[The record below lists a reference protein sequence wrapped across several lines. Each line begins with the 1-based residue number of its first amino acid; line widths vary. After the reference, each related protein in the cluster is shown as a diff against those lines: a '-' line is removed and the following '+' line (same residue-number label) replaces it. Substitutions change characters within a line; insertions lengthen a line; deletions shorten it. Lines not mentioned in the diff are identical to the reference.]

1 MSILSLKGK
10 TVIITGASAGFGRGT
25 AYAFAKEGANLVLTA
40 RREERLKEAADKC
53 KELGGNAVYYV
64 GDARDEETAINTV
77 KLAVDT
83 FGGVDI
89 LVNNAGIGRILSIL
103 DTSMDEYDLVM
114 DSNVRSA
121 YAFSKYA
128 IPEMLKKHNGH
139 IIIVSSVTGTIGQ
152 KNETAYTCSKF
163 AVRGLGQA
171 LVDEYL
177 DQGIKTTVFCPHA
190 GVTEFEIGHGR
201 DAATWGDT
209 GFLSPEDVGQAL
221 VSVCQQTDNCYVAEL
236 RLASNNV
243 KFL

>member
-1 MSILSLKGK
+1 MGKLTGK
-10 TVIITGASAGFGRGT
+10 TAIITGASAGFGRGT
-25 AYAFAKEGANLVLTA
+25 AYAFAKEGANLVITA
-40 RREERLKEAADKC
+40 RRADRLQEVKERCESEYGVKVVFYA
-53 KELGGNAVYYV
+53 
-64 GDARDEETAINTV
+64 GDAREEETAIRTV
-77 KLAVDT
+77 QLAVDT

-103 DTSMDEYDLVM
+103 ETSMDEYDLVM

-121 YAFSKYA
+121 YAFSKHA
-128 IPEMLKKHNGH
+128 IPEMLKKHDGH
-139 IIIVSSVTGTIGQ
+139 IIITSSVTGTIGQ
-152 KNETAYTCSKF
+152 KGETAYTASKF
-163 AVRGLGQA
+163 ACRGLGQA
-171 LVDEYL
+171 LLDEYL

-209 GFLSPEDVGQAL
+209 GFLTPEDVGQAL
-221 VSVCQQTDNCYVAEL
+221 VTVCSQTSNCYVAEL